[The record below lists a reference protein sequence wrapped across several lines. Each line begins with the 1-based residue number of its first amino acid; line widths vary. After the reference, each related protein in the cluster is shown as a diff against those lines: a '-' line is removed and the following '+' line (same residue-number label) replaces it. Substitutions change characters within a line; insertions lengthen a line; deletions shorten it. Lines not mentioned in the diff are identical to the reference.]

1 VPDLPET
8 NEEADRVNEWWEELN
23 AQTHRRE
30 ARWATAARILS
41 NSLICAALLYAWYL
55 VLFR

>member
-1 VPDLPET
+1 MS
-8 NEEADRVNEWWEELN
+8 EWWEELN
-23 AQTHRRE
+23 AQTRRRE

-41 NSLICAALLYAWYL
+41 KSLLCAALLYAWYL